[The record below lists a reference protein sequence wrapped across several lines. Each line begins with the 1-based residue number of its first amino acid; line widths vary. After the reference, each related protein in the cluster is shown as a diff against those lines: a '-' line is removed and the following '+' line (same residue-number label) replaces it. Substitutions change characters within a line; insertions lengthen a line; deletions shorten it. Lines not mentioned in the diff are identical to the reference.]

1 MGNFP
6 HDFSKVN
13 GVSVS
18 NMVWIKHNLYARC
31 TRILTVYKREYG
43 SIKGK
48 MEEEDVELD
57 ETHEGGEELLQ
68 VVQGT

>member
-1 MGNFP
+1 
-6 HDFSKVN
+6 
-13 GVSVS
+13 
-18 NMVWIKHNLYARC
+18 
-31 TRILTVYKREYG
+31 
-43 SIKGK
+43 

>member
-1 MGNFP
+1 MILARSTGC
-6 HDFSKVN
+6 
-13 GVSVS
+13 
-18 NMVWIKHNLYARC
+18 LYARC